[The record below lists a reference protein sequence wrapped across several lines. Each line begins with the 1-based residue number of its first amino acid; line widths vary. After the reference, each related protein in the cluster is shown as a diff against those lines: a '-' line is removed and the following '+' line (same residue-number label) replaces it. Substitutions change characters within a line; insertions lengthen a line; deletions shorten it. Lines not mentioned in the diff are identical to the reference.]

1 VHDLVLSP
9 GWWPQLQPGTQA
21 FIRFAY
27 GVCMLGM
34 LAIALPQARRYF
46 VSERW
51 GGYARSSRRVDAIQN
66 PYVMPVVYGLWLAA
80 AALLV
85 AGRWTVWAA
94 LVNLLICRELFIRM
108 RWSGVLRGM
117 GAPGFIAYWLG
128 AAVFLLELAS
138 RYATSARPLVLLA
151 VQVDFAVIFL
161 SAGIYK
167 LRAGYRRNYGV
178 DLGLVNPQWGYW
190 WRRYLRLPPG
200 HPLFAGLNQLG
211 WATEVLAAVLMLL
224 PPTRFLGGAIIV
236 LTFGLIATQI
246 RLGLLCEMVLLGA
259 AFFFS
264 PGSAGARVVH
274 AVFSWAPAG
283 AGPHHSVGWVAAA
296 LTVVLW
302 AYIALLPFAHLGL
315 SANLY
320 LRRALPP
327 RVQSAL
333 ERYTN
338 AFGIIVWR
346 VFSVDVVG
354 FFIRIHRA
362 ERQEPARRV
371 LVSRW
376 GWRNGLRYAQVAEAI
391 AVTTLF
397 TTLKYYPSN
406 DALFAERML
415 RYARTVPHGPDEL
428 LVFEYVSV
436 LKDAGRWELVPT
448 SEYIVDTSA
457 GTVEERILDD
467 RVSPR
472 AAHEASP
479 VHEGSRPGSYAPA
492 RL

>member
-1 VHDLVLSP
+1 
-9 GWWPQLQPGTQA
+9 
-21 FIRFAY
+21 
-27 GVCMLGM
+27 MLCM

-46 VSERW
+46 LSERW

-66 PYVMPVVYGLWLAA
+66 PYVMPVVYGIWMAA

-94 LVNLLICRELFIRM
+94 LANLLICRELFIRM

-128 AAVFLLELAS
+128 VAVFMLELTS
-138 RYATSARPLVLLA
+138 RYATSARPLALLA
-151 VQVDFAVIFL
+151 IQVDFAVIFL

-167 LRAGYRRNYGV
+167 LRAGYRKNYGV
-178 DLGLVNPQWGYW
+178 DLGLVSPQWGYW
-190 WRRYLRLPPG
+190 WRTYLRLPPR

-211 WATEVLAAVLMLL
+211 WATEIVAAVLMLV
-224 PPTRFLGGAIIV
+224 PPTRSLGGMIIV
-236 LTFGLIATQI
+236 LTFALIATQI
-246 RLGLLCEMVLLGA
+246 RLGLLCEMVILGG
-259 AFFFS
+259 AFFFG

-274 AVFSWAPAG
+274 SLFSWVPAA
-283 AGPHHSVGWVAAA
+283 AGPHHSVGWVATA

-302 AYIALLPFAHLGL
+302 TYVALLPFAHLGL

-320 LRRALPP
+320 LRRALPLP
-327 RVQSAL
+327 LQSAL
-333 ERYTN
+333 EWYTN

-354 FFIRIHRA
+354 FFIRIYRA
-362 ERQEPARRV
+362 PRADPTRRA

-391 AVTTLF
+391 VVTTLF

-406 DALFAERML
+406 DALFVERLL
-415 RYARTVPHGPDEL
+415 RYARTVPHGADEL
-428 LVFEYVSV
+428 LVFEYASV
-436 LKDAGRWELVPT
+436 LKDRGGWELLPT
-448 SEYIVDTSA
+448 AEYVVDVSA
-457 GTVEERILDD
+457 GTVEEHTLDE

-472 AAHEASP
+472 KAHDVSPLHEA
-479 VHEGSRPGSYAPA
+479 SRPGSYAPA
-492 RL
+492 RS